1 MRRLC
6 TCDIQLELPLRYL
19 INMEEMVSVFT
30 QMIPLSV
37 QKTKPK
43 TKFLGPIFSYRNL
56 IYWVEFLY
64 FLSEILLC

>member
-1 MRRLC
+1 
-6 TCDIQLELPLRYL
+6 
-19 INMEEMVSVFT
+19 MEEMVSVFT